1 MSNQSSKKNILFL
14 TARFPYPLIGGDRIK
29 SFHLLR
35 HLSKHHN
42 VTLIS
47 CIHGEPPTPERL
59 KPLLDLGIT
68 VHTVTVTPLK
78 NGLRSIKTLWTNQP
92 LEIAFYDDPA
102 FHEIVKNELANTQ
115 FDLLI
120 SFFMRTAEYVK
131 DAKIPKLLIAEDC
144 RVLYQSR
151 SASSTSNILQKMI
164 RSWEV
169 MKLKS
174 YEPNMLKKFD
184 CVTCVTHTDIEAMR
198 STMPHARYALLTNGI
213 DLEAMPASSE
223 EQLKTRS
230 GLLFVGLLHVL
241 ANTMMAMNIAKNIF
255 PTIQRKFPE
264 ATLTIAG
271 SEPSSAISD
280 LEGNGIHIKADVK
293 VIEDVYYQSAIFLHP
308 HKGASGI
315 QNKALQALAMGCA
328 LITTESGSQG
338 IPIIHGKHAFIAK
351 NEDEMSKYAIQLM
364 QNDAKR
370 IAMAKEGRRLIEE
383 NFSWSAIFAQL
394 DTIMQDIWSQSGKQS

>member
-47 CIHGEPPTPERL
+47 CIHGEAPTPERL
-59 KPLLDLGIT
+59 KPLIDLGIT

-78 NGLRSIKTLWTNQP
+78 NGLRSIKTLWTDQP

-102 FHEIVKNELANTQ
+102 FHAIVRKELEKKQ
-115 FDLLI
+115 YDLLI

-131 DAKIPKLLIAEDC
+131 DSKIPKLLIAEDC

-151 SASSTSNILQKMI
+151 SASSTSSILQKMI

-174 YEPNMLKKFD
+174 YEPSILRRFD

-198 STMPHARYALLTNGI
+198 HAMPHAQYALLTNGI

-223 EQLKTRS
+223 EQLRNRK
-230 GLLFVGLLHVL
+230 GIVFVGLLHVL
-241 ANTMMAMNIAKNIF
+241 ANAMMALNIAKNIF
-255 PTIQRKFPE
+255 PKIRSRLPE
-264 ATLTIAG
+264 VTLTIAG
-271 SEPSSAISD
+271 SEPGSAILD
-280 LEGNGIHIKADVK
+280 LEGNGIRVKADVE

-338 IPIIHGKHAFIAK
+338 IPIEHGKHAFIAK
-351 NEDEMSKYAIQLM
+351 NEDEMSEYAIQLM
-364 QNDAKR
+364 QDDAKR
-370 IAMAKEGRRLIEE
+370 IAMAQEGRSLIEE
-383 NFSWSAIFAQL
+383 NFSWSSIFAQL
-394 DTIMQDIWSQSGKQS
+394 DTIMHDIWSQYGKQS

>member
-1 MSNQSSKKNILFL
+1 MSNHSSKKNILFL

-47 CIHGEPPTPERL
+47 CIHGEAPTPERL
-59 KPLLDLGIT
+59 KPLIDLGIT

-78 NGLRSIKTLWTNQP
+78 NGLRSIKTLWTDQP
-92 LEIAFYDDPA
+92 LEIAFYDDPV
-102 FHEIVKNELANTQ
+102 FHAIIRKELAKKQ
-115 FDLLI
+115 YDLLI

-151 SASSTSNILQKMI
+151 SASSTSSILQKMI

-174 YEPNMLKKFD
+174 YEPSILRRFD

-198 STMPHARYALLTNGI
+198 RAMPHAQYALLTNGI

-223 EQLKTRS
+223 EQLRNRK
-230 GLLFVGLLHVL
+230 GIVFVGLLHVL
-241 ANTMMAMNIAKNIF
+241 ANAMMALNIAKNIF
-255 PTIQRKFPE
+255 PKIRSRLPE
-264 ATLTIAG
+264 VTLTIAG
-271 SEPSSAISD
+271 SEPGSAILD
-280 LEGNGIHIKADVK
+280 LEGNGIHVKADVE

-338 IPIIHGKHAFIAK
+338 IPIEHGKHAFIAK
-351 NEDEMSKYAIQLM
+351 NEDEMSEYAIQLM
-364 QNDAKR
+364 QDDAKR
-370 IAMAKEGRRLIEE
+370 IAMAQEGRRLIEE
-383 NFSWSAIFAQL
+383 NFSWSSIFAQL
-394 DTIMQDIWSQSGKQS
+394 DTIMHDIWSQYGKQS

>member
-47 CIHGEPPTPERL
+47 CIHGEAPTPERL
-59 KPLLDLGIT
+59 KPLIDLGIT
-68 VHTVTVTPLK
+68 VHTVTVTSLK
-78 NGLRSIKTLWTNQP
+78 NGLRSIKTLWTDQP

-102 FHEIVKNELANTQ
+102 FHVIVRNELAKKQ
-115 FDLLI
+115 YDLLI

-131 DAKIPKLLIAEDC
+131 DSKIPKLLIAEDC

-151 SASSTSNILQKMI
+151 SASSTSSILQKMI

-169 MKLKS
+169 IKLKS
-174 YEPNMLKKFD
+174 YEPSILRRFD

-198 STMPHARYALLTNGI
+198 RAMPHAQYALLTNGI

-223 EQLKTRS
+223 EQLRTRK
-230 GLLFVGLLHVL
+230 GIVFVGLLHVL
-241 ANTMMAMNIAKNIF
+241 ANAMMALNIAKNIF
-255 PTIQRKFPE
+255 PKIRSRLPE
-264 ATLTIAG
+264 VTLTIAG
-271 SEPSSAISD
+271 SEPGSAILD
-280 LEGNGIHIKADVK
+280 LEGNGIHVKADVE

-338 IPIIHGKHAFIAK
+338 IPIEHGKHAFIAET
-351 NEDEMSKYAIQLM
+351 EDEMSEYAIQLM
-364 QNDAKR
+364 QDDAKR
-370 IAMAKEGRRLIEE
+370 IAMSQEGRRLIEE
-383 NFSWSAIFAQL
+383 NFSWSSIFAQL
-394 DTIMQDIWSQSGKQS
+394 DTIMHDIWSQYGKQS